1 MKRKVIYL
9 ILGLLLAV
17 GIFFAWKSIRDEF
30 FPIPMKPLPG
40 WEPYVNSL
48 DAEYQTLFVDAGG
61 TQLEAALFIPE
72 GGSAKKPA
80 VVFSPG
86 SGDSLFSNYAPDFI
100 ETFILEVFLPR
111 DFAVLLVNKRGMG
124 ESGGSYVKNSI
135 EGRAE
140 DLYASVQTL
149 QNHPQIDPDHVGVIG
164 HSQGGWVVVHAAA
177 EHPDIAFFISLAGPA
192 TTIYEQ
198 TVSRNENYA
207 RCIGLSG
214 AEYED
219 YIKKQIRKI
228 ELGLKIG
235 EITNFGTLGF
245 DYRTM
250 FYNPREALLQISNPG
265 LFVFGSNDILVTPSV
280 SYERLEEIFDGG
292 LPSNLKTVEI
302 EGANHSFRLVEDMCV
317 FSGGQED
324 GEQAAQLG
332 EELNDW
338 LAELGY

>member
-1 MKRKVIYL
+1 MKRKVIYI

-17 GIFFAWKSIRDEF
+17 GIFFAWKSIRDAY
-30 FPIPMKPLPG
+30 FPIPMKPRAE

-48 DAEYQTLFVDAGG
+48 DAQQEALFINANG

-72 GGSAKKPA
+72 GGNNQKPA

-86 SGDSLFSNYAPDFI
+86 SGDSLFSNYAEGFI

-124 ESGGSYVKNSI
+124 QSGGSYVKNSI

-149 QNHPQIDPDHVGVIG
+149 QAHPQIDPD
-164 HSQGGWVVVHAAA
+164 
-177 EHPDIAFFISLAGPA
+177 GPT

-207 RCIGLSG
+207 RCIGLTG
-214 AEYED
+214 AEFDKYMA
-219 YIKKQIRKI
+219 KQKRAID
-228 ELGLKIG
+228 LGMKIG
-235 EITNFGTLGF
+235 EITNFGLLGF

-250 FYNPREALLQISNPG
+250 HYYPSDALLQISNPG
-265 LFVFGSNDILVTPSV
+265 LFVFGTNDILVTPSL
-280 SYERLEEIFDGG
+280 SYERLEEIFDGEVS
-292 LPSNLKTVEI
+292 SNTTV
-302 EGANHSFRLVEDMCV
+302 
-317 FSGGQED
+317 SGWSRTCAIS
-324 GEQAAQLG
+324 QAARRIGNKLPNLERNCMIGWQHKAIDPNLSSDRG
-332 EELNDW
+332 SEP
-338 LAELGY
+338 